1 MNTPDVNLP
10 AGDFADKDNIIV
22 KNLVLSPPNQGA
34 GFADLFKNSHVTNST
49 FDGITVNGGQQSENA
64 WDSNRE
70 TSGNIYLHLK
80 LTPGK
85 ECAVLLKDGFSKNTV
100 DDLEIT
106 AHGGNSD
113 WFEGDY
119 SDQGSIKCINNKFN
133 NIRMTDGSPVRVSWT
148 FFRAEK
154 PKFTNSNI
162 KYQYILSLF
171 RTCYVELK
179 TFLVWLPLTSTWAKN
194 NL

>member
-1 MNTPDVNLP
+1 MSATDTNFPL
-10 AGDFADKDNIIV
+10 GDFANKDGITV
-22 KNLVLSPPNQGA
+22 TDLVLSPPDQGA
-34 GFADLFKNSHVTNST
+34 DFSDLFKNSHVTNSL
-49 FDGITVNGGQQSENA
+49 FDGVTVNGGKQSENA
-64 WDSNRE
+64 WDSNRG
-70 TSGNIYLHLK
+70 TSGNTYLHLK

-113 WFEGDY
+113 WYEGDY
-119 SDQGSIKCINNKFN
+119 SDQGGVKNTGNKYNNV
-133 NIRMTDGSPVRVSWT
+133 RMSDGSAVLVSWT

-154 PKFTNSNI
+154 PQFTNSKI
-162 KYQYILSLF
+162 SYQYILSLF

-194 NL
+194 NF